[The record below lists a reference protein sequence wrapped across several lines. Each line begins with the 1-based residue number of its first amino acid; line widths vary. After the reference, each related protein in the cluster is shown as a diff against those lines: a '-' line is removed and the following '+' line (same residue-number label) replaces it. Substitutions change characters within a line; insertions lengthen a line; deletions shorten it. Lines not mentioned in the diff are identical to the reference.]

1 MDVELQQQNAVLIR
15 SQFLVLLFEWLTRN
29 GASETADAIRREL
42 QLPEEGGTLVKELT
56 VPLSAYHTAGELAA
70 ARVGDSFIGLHVA
83 RDLPRGSY
91 GLVEFAARS
100 APDVEEGLNRAVRYL
115 RLLSETI
122 RLELRKFGGEV
133 SLVHRIPGE
142 PLCVGRQGNEFTL
155 ALFHAFARE
164 LTQTGLQ
171 AKRVEFAHPAPGD
184 VAELEGFFG
193 TSELRFGS
201 GRNVIVWSDAI
212 LSMPLVSCD
221 QGLLPWLDEYAR
233 ALLPPESALDQR
245 IPGLHEQIRQCLQ
258 VQTVPTLIE
267 VARRLRLSTRTL
279 QRRLEAV
286 GTSFQAELESVRL
299 ELAEWYLRD
308 PKWSI
313 YEIAL
318 LLGYADQRGF
328 ERAFVKWR
336 GITPKEYRRTHPPTS

>member
-1 MDVELQQQNAVLIR
+1 MDLELQGNTGPIR
-15 SQFLVLLFEWLTRN
+15 SQFLVLLFDWLGRN
-29 GASETADAIRREL
+29 DAAETADSIRREL
-42 QLPEEGGTLVKELT
+42 QLPEAGGTLVRELT
-56 VPLSAYHTAGELAA
+56 VPLASYRTAGDLAA
-70 ARVGDSFIGLHVA
+70 ARAGDSFIGLHVA
-83 RDLPRGSY
+83 RDIPRGSF

-100 APDVEEGLNRAVRYL
+100 APDVEEAFHRVVRYL

-133 SLVHRIPGE
+133 ALVHRIPGE

-155 ALFHAFARE
+155 ALFHAFLRE
-164 LTQTGLQ
+164 LTHSRTQ
-171 AKRVEFAHPAPGD
+171 AKRVEFAHSAPDD
-184 VAELEGFFG
+184 VGELERFFG
-193 TSELRFGS
+193 TNQLRFDA
-201 GRNVIVWSDAI
+201 GRNMIVWSDAI
-212 LSMPLVSCD
+212 LSLPLVSHD
-221 QGLLPWLDEYAR
+221 QNLLPWLDDYAR
-233 ALLPPESALDQR
+233 TLLPADSALDQR

-258 VQTVPTLIE
+258 AQTVPTLVE

-299 ELAEWYLRD
+299 ELAEWHLRD

-336 GITPKEYRRTHPPTS
+336 GVTPKEYRRTHPSTS

>member
-1 MDVELQQQNAVLIR
+1 MELPRTTVIR
-15 SQFLVLLFEWLTRN
+15 SQFLVLLFDWLARN
-29 GASETADAIRREL
+29 GAAETADAIRHEL
-42 QLPEEGGTLVKELT
+42 ELPQEGGTLVKELT
-56 VPLSAYHTAGELAA
+56 VPLSSYRTASELAA
-70 ARVGDSFIGLHVA
+70 TRTRDAFIGLHVA
-83 RDLPRGSY
+83 RDLPRGSF
-91 GLVEFAARS
+91 GIVEFAARS
-100 APDVEEGLNRAVRYL
+100 APDVEEGFNRAVRYL

-133 SLVHRIPGE
+133 ALVHRIPGE

-155 ALFHAFARE
+155 GLFHAFLRE
-164 LTQTGLQ
+164 LTQSDAQ
-171 AKRVEFAHPAPGD
+171 AKRVEFAHPAPDD
-184 VAELEGFFG
+184 VGELERFFG
-193 TSELRFGS
+193 TTQLLFGA
-201 GRNVIVWSDAI
+201 GRNMIVWSDSI
-212 LSMPLVSCD
+212 LSLPLVSHD

-233 ALLPPESALDQR
+233 TLLPPDSALDQR

-258 VQTVPTLIE
+258 VQTVPTLVE

-286 GTSFQAELESVRL
+286 GTSFQAELESVRV

-313 YEIAL
+313 YETAL

-336 GITPKEYRRTHPPTS
+336 GITPKEYRRTHPSTS